1 MITQLI
7 TKNLEIFLYSYCQ
20 VVFENNRKDITVA
33 MMENYPLL
41 LHKFMAD
48 KGKVSSLVEIVLHTN
63 LGLYS
68 SMRQEEVGHRISC
81 ACRLFN
87 IFEKLNSY
95 WMLPCFAIQSFKSV
109 L

>member
-7 TKNLEIFLYSYCQ
+7 TKKKKKNYLEIFLYSYCQ

-48 KGKVSSLVEIVLHTN
+48 KGKVSSLVEIVLHTD

-87 IFEKLNSY
+87 IFENLNSY
-95 WMLPCFAIQSFKSV
+95 
-109 L
+109 